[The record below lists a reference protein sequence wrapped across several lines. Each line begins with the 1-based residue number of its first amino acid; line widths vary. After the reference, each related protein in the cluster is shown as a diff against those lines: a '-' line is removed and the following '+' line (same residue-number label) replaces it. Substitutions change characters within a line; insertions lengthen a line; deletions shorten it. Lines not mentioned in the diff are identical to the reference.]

1 MQQTSLRK
9 TVTLFHLTS
18 YMFLDPVVSAKA
30 GFVIAAELL
39 GIRSPM
45 LLSFLSEY
53 HGCRFVFQPRSFH
66 STIKSFG
73 YQLFV
78 WKNFCYSKLTQFWEE
93 RFAVHIL

>member
-53 HGCRFVFQPRSFH
+53 HGRRLVFQPRSFH
-66 STIKSFG
+66 SISLSATNYLFLIIYASLSLHSFG
-73 YQLFV
+73 KKYL
-78 WKNFCYSKLTQFWEE
+78 
-93 RFAVHIL
+93 